1 MSGGLL
7 IKQGLIRDDII
18 SAEPREIQHGRIEVT
33 NRDIT
38 ANLPYAM
45 HAHLCFNHHVN
56 ETVRVAGTENLI
68 IDPNAPSAAHGIYDY
83 FGGPAGFPN
92 ISQDMVAALAQ
103 YSEAEVLAPADW
115 TLLNFILDPRTGL
128 NRHGQF
134 AISDDQLMRDMMV
147 YCRRHTIGE
156 ILDLPDVRERTE
168 FSGYRKN
175 RQKSR
180 SRPMP
185 PLPGA

>member
-1 MSGGLL
+1 
-7 IKQGLIRDDII
+7 
-18 SAEPREIQHGRIEVT
+18 
-33 NRDIT
+33 
-38 ANLPYAM
+38 
-45 HAHLCFNHHVN
+45 
-56 ETVRVAGTENLI
+56 
-68 IDPNAPSAAHGIYDY
+68 
-83 FGGPAGFPN
+83 
-92 ISQDMVAALAQ
+92 MVAAVDKADLAQ